1 MKKFLLVLIITG
13 ILNAGWI
20 IKFKEEAEGEKPET
34 TTCYISKGVM
44 VFESK
49 EDVVLLDYKN
59 EIIRM
64 IDHEEKSYIETTVDE
79 FINMYS
85 GMKKIMEEMMEEMPP
100 QQREMMEKM
109 MKPKINI
116 NKTSKTEKILGYN
129 TFVYE
134 IIMETYTPMGSI
146 KTKSE
151 EYISPDL
158 DFLSSEI
165 SKEDAEKIS
174 KKFEKMMTEFSFFNM
189 IGRIEKGWVLKW
201 IYYGEGN
208 KITNKGEAISINK
221 GEIPSSL
228 LKIPKGYKKKEI
240 LEEEE

>member
-1 MKKFLLVLIITG
+1 MKKFLLVFIIIG

-64 IDHEEKSYIETTVDE
+64 IDHKEKSYIETTVDE

-85 GMKKIMEEMMEEMPP
+85 GMKKVMEEMMEEMPP

-116 NKTSKTEKILGYN
+116 NKTSETEKILGYN

-134 IIMETYTPMGSI
+134 VETEIYTPMGERS
-146 KTKSE
+146 TKSK
-151 EYISPDL
+151 EYIAPSA
-158 DFLSSEI
+158 DFILSEI
-165 SKEDAEKIS
+165 SKEDIEKIS
-174 KKFEKMMTEFSFFNM
+174 KKFEKIAPSSEFLNI
-189 IGRIEKGWVLKW
+189 IGKIEKGFILKW

-208 KITNKGEAISINK
+208 KIINKGEAISINK
-221 GEIPSSL
+221 GEIPPSL
-228 LKIPKGYKKKEI
+228 LKVPKGYKKKEI
-240 LEEEE
+240 LEE

>member
-1 MKKFLLVLIITG
+1 MKKFLLVLIIAG
-13 ILNAGWI
+13 VLNAGWI
-20 IKFKEEAEGEKPET
+20 IKFKEEEQGEKSET
-34 TTCYISKGVM
+34 TVTYISKGKM

-49 EDVVLLDYKN
+49 ENVIILDYKN

-85 GMKKIMEEMMEEMPP
+85 GMKKEMEEMMKEMPP

-134 IIMETYTPMGSI
+134 VKVETHTPMGTM
-146 KTKSE
+146 KTRSE
-151 EYISPDL
+151 EYIAPSA
-158 DFLSSEI
+158 DFIFSEI
-165 SKEDAEKIS
+165 SKEDIEKIS
-174 KKFEKMMTEFSFFNM
+174 KKFEKIMAGSEFFN
-189 IGRIEKGWVLKW
+189 IVGKIEKGFILKW
-201 IYYGEGN
+201 ISYDEGD
-208 KITNKGEAISINK
+208 KITSKGEAISINK
-221 GEIPSSL
+221 GEIPPSL
-228 LKIPKGYKKKEI
+228 LKIPKGYKKEEI
-240 LEEEE
+240 LEE